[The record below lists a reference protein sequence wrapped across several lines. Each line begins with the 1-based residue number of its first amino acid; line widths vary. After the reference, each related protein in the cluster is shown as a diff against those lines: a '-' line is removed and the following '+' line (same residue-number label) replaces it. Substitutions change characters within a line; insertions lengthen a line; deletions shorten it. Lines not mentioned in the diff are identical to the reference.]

1 MAKAKFS
8 NEVNDLARF
17 LEAVSSQIN
26 AQSQA
31 LSADS
36 ESATSAVFGGN
47 GHRREHSMQGLH
59 MRARAEGGDK
69 PRQC

>member
-17 LEAVSSQIN
+17 LEAVSSEIT
-26 AQSQA
+26 AQSQT

-36 ESATSAVFGGN
+36 ESATSAVCGPE
-47 GHRREHSMQGLH
+47 GHKR
-59 MRARAEGGDK
+59 
-69 PRQC
+69 

>member
-17 LEAVSSQIN
+17 LEAVSSEITT
-26 AQSQA
+26 QSQA

-36 ESATSAVFGGN
+36 ESATSAVCGSKE
-47 GHRREHSMQGLH
+47 HRR
-59 MRARAEGGDK
+59 
-69 PRQC
+69 